1 MLLCGLVAAHGD
13 VKSSCRSK
21 QKCWQILS
29 FQIQTHFNWI
39 DKYLIA
45 GTVEAGVSSSS
56 PAPSTASAA
65 AVSSST
71 SSFATSSSAIFSSL
85 IRKMLKEERC
95 VKSERM
101 KQFLVKRPN
110 HAQSYCLQWDSC
122 DSFCHYWSSCKWSCD
137 GSSDE
142 KCLLKASVTVD
153 SSNYW
158 SSQAWWEKAV
168 RAQSLN
174 LTIAERCLPI
184 STITNNLLP
193 FHFCL
198 LPLLSSSSSGSWYY
212 VLNSLQV
219 GKIWP
224 EVVKFVCG
232 LYWLYFMIIY
242 LSYNNACLRERK
254 LTGRKCLKQ
263 KWLKKEEFLRRVGG
277 SGFAENRA
285 RISF

>member
-1 MLLCGLVAAHGD
+1 M
-13 VKSSCRSK
+13 
-21 QKCWQILS
+21 
-29 FQIQTHFNWI
+29 
-39 DKYLIA
+39 
-45 GTVEAGVSSSS
+45 
-56 PAPSTASAA
+56 
-65 AVSSST
+65 
-71 SSFATSSSAIFSSL
+71 
-85 IRKMLKEERC
+85 
-95 VKSERM
+95 
-101 KQFLVKRPN
+101 
-110 HAQSYCLQWDSC
+110 
-122 DSFCHYWSSCKWSCD
+122 
-137 GSSDE
+137 
-142 KCLLKASVTVD
+142 
-153 SSNYW
+153 
-158 SSQAWWEKAV
+158 

-285 RISF
+285 RISFNSRQTHSEAARFWAWGANPTHCCC

>member
-1 MLLCGLVAAHGD
+1 
-13 VKSSCRSK
+13 
-21 QKCWQILS
+21 
-29 FQIQTHFNWI
+29 
-39 DKYLIA
+39 
-45 GTVEAGVSSSS
+45 
-56 PAPSTASAA
+56 
-65 AVSSST
+65 
-71 SSFATSSSAIFSSL
+71 
-85 IRKMLKEERC
+85 MLKEERC

-110 HAQSYCLQWDSC
+110 HAQSYCYSGTRVTVFAITDPVVNDPVTGPLMRNVYSRPVLLLTPQITD
-122 DSFCHYWSSCKWSCD
+122 HLRP
-137 GSSDE
+137 DE
-142 KCLLKASVTVD
+142 KKR
-153 SSNYW
+153 
-158 SSQAWWEKAV
+158 WEPNLSILP
-168 RAQSLN
+168 SLS
-174 LTIAERCLPI
+174 AACLPI